1 MRVKWRDELLRVW
14 NGRVGDC
21 GWLGYRVSG
30 DEGVMD
36 LRFDGE
42 IFF

>member
-1 MRVKWRDELLRVW
+1 MRVKWRDEPPRVW

-21 GWLGYRVSG
+21 GWSGYRASG

-36 LRFDGE
+36 LRPDGE
-42 IFF
+42 TSP